1 MPECNTLQKCFLAC
15 AKDASCQN
23 VFLEHVVQSYMVT
36 PPATHCSRRSSP
48 LLLLTLDLRTYLQEA
63 PPPMQCTLL
72 GPVTDPSS
80 ACSSGTGTLVRKLHG
95 PRSCAAA
102 VSKDRC
108 EQLHGGL
115 A

>member
-1 MPECNTLQKCFLAC
+1 
-15 AKDASCQN
+15 
-23 VFLEHVVQSYMVT
+23 
-36 PPATHCSRRSSP
+36 
-48 LLLLTLDLRTYLQEA
+48 
-63 PPPMQCTLL
+63 MQCTLL